1 MRIGGKGGHGGHP
14 DRAINPIDAAMNVL
28 QGIRTMVSTEW
39 NAIYPTIITVCKIH
53 AGEKNIVIPETLE
66 LEGSIRC
73 LHENDAQVRERLWR
87 R

>member
-1 MRIGGKGGHGGHP
+1 
-14 DRAINPIDAAMNVL
+14 
-28 QGIRTMVSTEW
+28 MVSTEW

-73 LHENDAQVRERLWR
+73 LHENDAQVRERFAAIAKRFVMRIAVLASCR
-87 R
+87 LSVEIHS